1 MLLIIGCDNSCTIRT
16 IIAFIALF
24 ICILKLFCC
33 FIFVINYLWILFYNK
48 NHHCLYRLVYLYF
61 KIMLMFYII
70 ELYYIVCFSMTNKS
84 MRTFYVNKN
93 SVCLSVCICTFCVHR
108 TPAIYAHTSLTRTR
122 WSLNQHSMTPEVW
135 HWRQEYWLIYQLD
148 NSRMWPITCWSA

>member
-93 SVCLSVCICTFCVHR
+93 SVCLSVCIT
-108 TPAIYAHTSLTRTR
+108 TIAHHVGQPIAYNTCE
-122 WSLNQHSMTPEVW
+122 QHLSEM
-135 HWRQEYWLIYQLD
+135 I
-148 NSRMWPITCWSA
+148 SASHLMLHFFGE